1 VIRRTGLHRHTPLP
15 RTPMP
20 PRTGPLRWHRVRHTA
35 TGRSARPTTDWA
47 ALRALLWA
55 RCEAYC
61 ERCGQRLNPI
71 WWDAHHRLLRSQG
84 GPDDIRNLVALHRSC
99 HTGHPESVHNNP
111 TAAET
116 RGLIVR
122 RCNDY
127 TTTPVRLGDGRLV
140 ALDAAGGYREV
151 PA

>member
-1 VIRRTGLHRHTPLP
+1 MIRRAGLHRYTPL
-15 RTPMP
+15 RAVKELA
-20 PRTGPLRWHRVRHTA
+20 RSGPLRPHRVRHTA

-47 ALRALLWA
+47 ELRALLWA

-99 HTGHPESVHNNP
+99 HTGDPESVHNNP
-111 TAAET
+111 TAAEA

-127 TTTPVRLGDGRLV
+127 ATTPVRLGDGRPV
-140 ALDAAGGYREV
+140 VLDTDGGYREV